1 MDDGK
6 NTESG
11 VRGAG
16 WRLADLGPV
25 LEALKGIR
33 YGSVELI
40 VQDGRLVQIDRK
52 EKIRF
57 FRG

>member
-1 MDDGK
+1 MGDGK
-6 NTESG
+6 IAESG

-16 WRLADLGPV
+16 WRLSDLGPV

-33 YGSVELI
+33 YGSVEI
-40 VQDGRLVQIDRK
+40 FVQDGKLVQIDRK
-52 EKIRF
+52 EKIRS